1 MLAGIPAVQAT
12 RMKMRN
18 LLLDSEERPPWSP
31 GATEP
36 SWLVARAWCSVK
48 AGLTKD
54 EEQHGAEAL
63 SQPDIAE

>member
-12 RMKMRN
+12 LMKMRSS
-18 LLLDSEERPPWSP
+18 LLDREERPPWSP

-48 AGLTKD
+48 AGLTNK
-54 EEQHGAEAL
+54 EEQCLAEAL
-63 SQPDIAE
+63 SKPDRTD